1 MINWSRQRAKMV
13 REQIKA
19 RGITDERVLAAMQQ
33 LPRQRFIPPLQRW
46 RAYQDGPVPIGARQ
60 TISQPYI
67 VAHMTALLALTGS
80 EHVLEIGTG
89 SGYQAALLSLL
100 AKDVVTLER
109 HSSLAE
115 RARRVFAALN
125 LDNIEVITIDGSRG
139 WPAAAPYD
147 AILVT
152 AAAPKADPALLNQL
166 AEGGRLILPVGGRGR
181 QSLERWQT
189 QDGKLSSETLT
200 AVSFVPLRGTAGW
213 QAEDWY

>member
-1 MINWSRQRAKMV
+1 MV
-13 REQIKA
+13 REQLKA
-19 RGITDERVLAAMQQ
+19 RGITDERVLAAMGQ
-33 LPRQRFIPPLQRW
+33 LPRERFIPPVQRW

-80 EHVLEIGTG
+80 EHVLEVGTG

-115 RARRVFAALN
+115 RARRIFVTLN
-125 LDNIEVITIDGSRG
+125 LNNIKVITTDGSKG
-139 WPAAAPYD
+139 WPAAEPYD

-152 AAAPKADPALLNQL
+152 AAAPTVDPDLLDQL
-166 AEGGRLILPVGGRGR
+166 AEEGRMILPVGGRGR
-181 QSLERWQT
+181 QTLQRWQRL
-189 QDGKLSSETLT
+189 GGELSSETLT

-213 QAEDWY
+213 QVKDWR